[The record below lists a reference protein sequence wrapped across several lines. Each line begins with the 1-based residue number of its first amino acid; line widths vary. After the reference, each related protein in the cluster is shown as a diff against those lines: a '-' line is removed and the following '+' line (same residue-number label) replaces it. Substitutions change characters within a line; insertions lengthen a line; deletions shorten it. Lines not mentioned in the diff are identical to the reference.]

1 MVRGR
6 PREFDAELALDRV
19 LPVFWRDGFE
29 GASVQ
34 ALADAAGVSKPSLY
48 AAYGNKEALYLA
60 ALARYGERYGQERG
74 DALTAESDGREAVR
88 QFLYAVVDAY
98 TDPAHPAGCLV
109 VTGTTTC
116 DSPAV
121 PDSVRTALCT
131 ALRAGAERLA
141 CRLARAQQEG
151 QLAATVAIP
160 AMATY
165 FNTLVA
171 GLGVQAKG
179 GASRDELR
187 GVVDAAM
194 GIWPAA

>member
-6 PREFDAELALDRV
+6 PREFDTNVALDRV

-34 ALADAAGVSKPSLY
+34 ALAEAAGVSKPSLY
-48 AAYGNKEALYLA
+48 AAYGNKEALFLA
-60 ALARYGERYGQERG
+60 ALARYGERYGVERG
-74 DALTAESDGREAVR
+74 DALEAEPDGREAVR
-88 QFLYAVVDAY
+88 GFLYAVVDAY

-121 PDSVRTALCT
+121 PEAVRSALCT

-141 CRLARAQQEG
+141 CRLARAQREG
-151 QLAATVAIP
+151 QLAADVSVDAL
-160 AMATY
+160 ATY
-165 FNTLVA
+165 FNTLIA

-179 GASRDELR
+179 GASRASLR
-187 GVVDAAM
+187 AVVDAAM
-194 GIWPAA
+194 GGWPAG

>member
-6 PREFDAELALDRV
+6 PRAFDATIALDRV

-48 AAYGNKEALYLA
+48 AAYGNKEALFLA
-60 ALARYGERYGQERG
+60 ALERYGERYGQDRG
-74 DALTAESDGREAVR
+74 EALDAEPDGREAVR
-88 QFLYAVVDAY
+88 RFLYAVVDAY

-109 VTGTTTC
+109 VTGTTTS

-121 PDSVRTALCT
+121 PDAVRNALCA

-141 CRLARAQQEG
+141 CRLARAQHDG
-151 QLAATVAIP
+151 QLAPTVAIP
-160 AMATY
+160 ALANY

-194 GIWPAA
+194 DIWRAP

>member
-6 PREFDAELALDRV
+6 PRGFDAEDALDRV

-34 ALADAAGVSKPSLY
+34 ALAEAAGVSKPSLY
-48 AAYGNKEALYLA
+48 AAYGNKEALFLA
-60 ALARYGERYGQERG
+60 ALARYGARYGVERG
-74 DALTAESDGREAVR
+74 SALDAEADGREAIR
-88 QFLYAVVDAY
+88 GFLYAIVDAY

-121 PDSVRTALCT
+121 PASVRAALCD
-131 ALRAGAERLA
+131 ALRTGADRLA
-141 CRLARAQQEG
+141 CRLARAQRDG
-151 QLAATVAIP
+151 QLAATASVETL
-160 AMATY
+160 ATY
-165 FNTLVA
+165 FNTLIA

-179 GASRDELR
+179 GASRDALR
-187 GVVDAAM
+187 AVVDAAM
-194 GIWPAA
+194 LGWPTA

>member
-6 PREFDAELALDRV
+6 PRAFDTEEALDRV

-60 ALARYGERYGQERG
+60 ALERYSEHYGLERG
-74 DALTAESDGREAVR
+74 HALDAEPDGREAVR
-88 QFLYAVVDAY
+88 QFLYDVVDAY
-98 TDPAHPAGCLV
+98 TDSTHPAGCLV

-121 PDSVRTALCT
+121 PDAVREALCI
-131 ALRAGAERLA
+131 ALRSGADRLA

-151 QLAATVAIP
+151 QLSSNIEIP
-160 AMATY
+160 ALATY

-179 GASRDELR
+179 GATRDELR

-194 GIWPAA
+194 GIWTAP

>member
-6 PREFDAELALDRV
+6 PREFDAAIALDRV

-29 GASVQ
+29 GASVH
-34 ALADAAGVSKPSLY
+34 ALAEAAGVSKPSLY

-60 ALARYGERYGQERG
+60 ALARYGERYGSERG
-74 DALTAESDGREAVR
+74 EALDAEPDGREAVR

-98 TDPAHPAGCLV
+98 TDPTHPAGCLV

-121 PDSVRTALCT
+121 PDSVRAALCA
-131 ALRAGAERLA
+131 ALRAGADKLA

-151 QLAATVAIP
+151 QLATSVAIP

-179 GASRDELR
+179 GASREELR
-187 GVVDAAM
+187 SVVDAAM
-194 GIWPAA
+194 GIWPVP

>member
-6 PREFDAELALDRV
+6 PREFDAAIALDRV

-34 ALADAAGVSKPSLY
+34 ALAEAAGVSKPSLY
-48 AAYGNKEALYLA
+48 AAYGNKEALFLA
-60 ALARYGERYGQERG
+60 ALERYGERYGMDRG
-74 DALTAESDGREAVR
+74 AALDAEPDGREAVR

-98 TDPAHPAGCLV
+98 TDPDHPAGCLV
-109 VTGTTTC
+109 VTGTTTS

-121 PDSVRTALCT
+121 PDAVRSALCA

-141 CRLARAQQEG
+141 CRLARAQHDG
-151 QLAATVAIP
+151 QLAPTVAIP
-160 AMATY
+160 ALATY

-179 GASRDELR
+179 GASRQELR

-194 GIWPAA
+194 DIWRAP

>member
-6 PREFDAELALDRV
+6 PREFDAASALDRV

-60 ALARYGERYGQERG
+60 ALARYGERYGLEAG

-88 QFLYAVVDAY
+88 GYLYAIVDAY

-121 PDSVRTALCT
+121 PDSVRSALCR
-131 ALRAGAERLA
+131 ALRAGADRLA
-141 CRLARAQQEG
+141 CRLARAQQDG
-151 QLAATVAIP
+151 QLAPTVAIP

-165 FNTLVA
+165 FNTLIA

-179 GASRDELR
+179 GASREELR

-194 GIWPAA
+194 GIWRPA

>member
-1 MVRGR
+1 V
-6 PREFDAELALDRV
+6 ALDRV

-34 ALADAAGVSKPSLY
+34 ALAEAAGVSKPSLY
-48 AAYGNKEALYLA
+48 AAYGNKEALFLA
-60 ALARYGERYGQERG
+60 ALTRYGERYGVERG
-74 DALTAESDGREAVR
+74 DALEAEPDGREAVR
-88 QFLYAVVDAY
+88 GFLYAVVDAY

-121 PDSVRTALCT
+121 PEAVRSALCS

-141 CRLARAQQEG
+141 CRLARAQREG
-151 QLAATVAIP
+151 QLAADASVDAL
-160 AMATY
+160 ATY
-165 FNTLVA
+165 FNTLIA

-179 GASRDELR
+179 GASRASLR
-187 GVVDAAM
+187 AVVDAAM
-194 GIWPAA
+194 GGWPAG

>member
-6 PREFDAELALDRV
+6 PREFCADAALDRV

-48 AAYGNKEALYLA
+48 AAYGNKEALFLA
-60 ALARYGERYGQERG
+60 ALTRYGARYGAERVA
-74 DALTAESDGREAVR
+74 ALEAEPDGREAIR
-88 QFLYAVVDAY
+88 GFLYAIVDAF
-98 TDPAHPAGCLV
+98 TDPSHPSGCLV

-121 PDSVRTALCT
+121 PESVREALCS
-131 ALRAGAERLA
+131 ALRAGADALA
-141 CRLARAQQEG
+141 CRLARAQREG
-151 QLAATVAIP
+151 QLAVDASVEAL
-160 AMATY
+160 ATY
-165 FNTLVA
+165 FNTVMA

-179 GASRDELR
+179 GASREALR
-187 GVVDAAM
+187 AVVDAAVR
-194 GIWPAA
+194 GWPSA

>member
-6 PREFDAELALDRV
+6 PRAFDPAAALDRV

-60 ALARYGERYGQERG
+60 ALERYSERYGLERG
-74 DALTAESDGREAVR
+74 RGLDAEPDGREAVR
-88 QFLYAVVDAY
+88 QFLYDVVDAY
-98 TDPAHPAGCLV
+98 TDRAHPAGCLV

-121 PDSVRTALCT
+121 PATVREALCS
-131 ALRAGAERLA
+131 ALRAGADRLA

-151 QLAATVAIP
+151 QLAPDVAIP

-179 GASRDELR
+179 GAQRDELR
-187 GVVDAAM
+187 SVVDAAM
-194 GIWPAA
+194 RIWHVP

>member
-6 PREFDAELALDRV
+6 PRAFDADVALDRV

-34 ALADAAGVSKPSLY
+34 ALSDAAGVSKPSLY
-48 AAYGNKEALYLA
+48 AAYGNKEALFLA
-60 ALARYGERYGQERG
+60 ALARYGERYGQQRG
-74 DALTAESDGREAVR
+74 AALDAEPDGREAVR
-88 QFLYAVVDAY
+88 QFLYAIVDAY

-121 PDSVRTALCT
+121 PDSVRSALCA
-131 ALRAGAERLA
+131 ALRAGADRLA
-141 CRLARAQQEG
+141 CRLARAQREG
-151 QLAATVAIP
+151 QLSASASVP
-160 AMATY
+160 ALATY

-194 GIWPAA
+194 ATWRTA

>member
-6 PREFDAELALDRV
+6 PREFDTNVALDRV

-34 ALADAAGVSKPSLY
+34 ALAEAAGVSKPSLY
-48 AAYGNKEALYLA
+48 AAYGNKEALFLA
-60 ALARYGERYGQERG
+60 ALARYGERYGVERG
-74 DALTAESDGREAVR
+74 DALEAEPDGREAVR
-88 QFLYAVVDAY
+88 GFLYAVVDAY

-121 PDSVRTALCT
+121 PEAVRSALCT

-141 CRLARAQQEG
+141 CRLARAQREG
-151 QLAATVAIP
+151 QLAADASVDAL
-160 AMATY
+160 ATY
-165 FNTLVA
+165 FNTLIA

-179 GASRDELR
+179 GASRALLR
-187 GVVDAAM
+187 AVVDAAM
-194 GIWPAA
+194 GSWPAG